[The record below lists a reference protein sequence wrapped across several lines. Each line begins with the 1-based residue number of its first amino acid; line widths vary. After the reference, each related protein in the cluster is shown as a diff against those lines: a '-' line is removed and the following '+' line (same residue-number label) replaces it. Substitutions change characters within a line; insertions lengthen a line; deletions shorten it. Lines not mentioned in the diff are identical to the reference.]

1 MSQRPLEPSPPF
13 RKVPAMMPV
22 DGQRAGQA
30 EETFPLVGASYAMGV
45 KIPDDFSLVCFND
58 VFPIALLP
66 PPLTAVKVSG
76 HEMGRVGAELLLN
89 ALASKKTNASVGASK

>member
-1 MSQRPLEPSPPF
+1 
-13 RKVPAMMPV
+13 
-22 DGQRAGQA
+22 
-30 EETFPLVGASYAMGV
+30 
-45 KIPDDFSLVCFND
+45 LVCFND

-89 ALASKKTNASVGASK
+89 SLASKKTAAPSKEIRVPEDLVVRGSTAPPGGARTMIAAE